1 MSANQNAPRRVAT
14 TEVGEI
20 RLKNIADLK
29 WEQMLPEL
37 GKDSPRF
44 AILREDPK
52 TNETTLMIEF
62 PSAMHIPKH
71 THEKAETHF
80 LLAGSHI
87 FAHDGQLFTV
97 EAGGYFYMEGGMVHE
112 AWAPAGAK
120 AIIVLEDGW
129 KVNWTEGGPSVADVG
144 KSAPSLT
151 GVGSSP
157 PT

>member
-1 MSANQNAPRRVAT
+1 MSTNQNAVRRTAT

-20 RLKNIADLK
+20 LLRNASDLS
-29 WEQMLPEL
+29 WEQMLPDL
-37 GKDSPRF
+37 GNDSPRF
-44 AILREDPK
+44 AILREDPN

-62 PSAMHIPKH
+62 PSALHIPKH

-80 LLAGSHI
+80 LLAGSHT
-87 FAHDGQLFTV
+87 FAHDGKMFTV

-129 KVNWTEGGPSVADVG
+129 KVDWTEGGPTVADVG
-144 KSAPSLT
+144 KSAPLLAS
-151 GVGSSP
+151 VGSSL
-157 PT
+157 